1 MSRSDIICLYYYR
14 SRGGSARPSPLTLPD
29 KREER
34 ISPSQTEHSQKNC
47 NEKKVDVK
55 SSTEAKDRKFE
66 ISWKTGK
73 SKNLAFLIM
82 GKPVGI

>member
-1 MSRSDIICLYYYR
+1 MSRSDIICPHCYR

-34 ISPSQTEHSQKNC
+34 TSPSQTEQKYC

-66 ISWKTGK
+66 IS
-73 SKNLAFLIM
+73 
-82 GKPVGI
+82 